1 MSGHGSYKTKLERN
15 GKGTREG
22 ERWGSGRG
30 RGACVLFMGEK
41 GATENFHYEKPQGT
55 TLF

>member
-1 MSGHGSYKTKLERN
+1 MGVIKLNWREMGRGI
-15 GKGTREG
+15 GKEKGGEVEG
-22 ERWGSGRG
+22 EEV
-30 RGACVLFMGEK
+30 ACVLFMGEK